1 MRKPARALLIG
12 TGFGAQHAEWISHCD
27 KIELSVIAFARRE
40 SAARELAARYGAPYI
55 TKEPL
60 EYIRQNLVDLVCIVS
75 PPPTHEALL
84 ITCLNHGLPT
94 MCDKPLSDTL
104 AGARRIAE
112 AWRHANA
119 PTYSMFQWR
128 LHPAVQALKAILSAG
143 QDWSQITLSFE
154 HDFLAASESPW
165 IWRHTGGMGGGA
177 MSDLGAHLADL
188 LLYLTPFGWEVDSAE
203 MNVDRPVRRAP
214 DGTTFVCSSEDT
226 ALVHLHNDANT
237 HRAILHCSRVS
248 SGRRRIQVAASST
261 SRQVVLA
268 IDPETSDATLTF
280 GGQGTRAEVERFENV
295 DLNPYRILQAS
306 LLGEHHD
313 DELAT
318 VKDGLA
324 AQLLVER
331 AVAAHCSGDAPGRT
345 HHSNGAAHVE
355 CG

>member
-27 KIELSVIAFARRE
+27 NIELSVIAFARRE

-203 MNVDRPVRRAP
+203 MNVDRPMRRAP
-214 DGTTFVCSSEDT
+214 DGTTFVCSRT
-226 ALVHLHNDANT
+226 LPWFTCTTMRTPIA
-237 HRAILHCSRVS
+237 
-248 SGRRRIQVAASST
+248 QSST
-261 SRQVVLA
+261 
-268 IDPETSDATLTF
+268 
-280 GGQGTRAEVERFENV
+280 
-295 DLNPYRILQAS
+295 
-306 LLGEHHD
+306 
-313 DELAT
+313 
-318 VKDGLA
+318 
-324 AQLLVER
+324 
-331 AVAAHCSGDAPGRT
+331 
-345 HHSNGAAHVE
+345 AHVSRADAGASRSPRLLPLGKLCWPSIRKPLTLRLRSVGRGRE
-355 CG
+355 RKSKGSRTST